1 MEVFTLIIAVI
12 ALVIAVVTYQ
22 RTGGL
27 KDLRRRVE
35 AVSSKTQGVRND
47 LQRRAEAVS
56 SRTQIVKNNLQRH
69 AEAVN
74 SRTQMMRNVTANSL
88 GRLERIIR
96 GKGNDR
102 NHQGHK
108 SEETATRRSGK
119 TSRRGLSGNSTR
131 SSQL

>member
-22 RTGGL
+22 RTGGI

-35 AVSSKTQGVRND
+35 AVSSRTQEVRND
-47 LQRRAEAVS
+47 LQRRAESVS
-56 SRTQIVKNNLQRH
+56 SKTQI
-69 AEAVN
+69 
-74 SRTQMMRNVTANSL
+74 MRDVTANSL
-88 GRLERIIR
+88 GRLEKIVR

-102 NHQGHK
+102 NHQGHR
-108 SEETATRRSGK
+108 SEETAARRSGK
-119 TSRRGLSGNSTR
+119 TSRRGLSSNSSR